1 MSEKNDDIELADGFE
16 DAFIGYGQQHQSRV
30 AVYDTERCISII
42 QLRDGLSENEAIEH
56 FQFNVQGT
64 YVGEST
70 PVFIYSYE

>member
-1 MSEKNDDIELADGFE
+1 MSEKNDDIELAEGFE
-16 DAFIGYGQQHQSRV
+16 DAFIGYGLQQHSHV

-56 FQFNVQGT
+56 FQFNVQGA